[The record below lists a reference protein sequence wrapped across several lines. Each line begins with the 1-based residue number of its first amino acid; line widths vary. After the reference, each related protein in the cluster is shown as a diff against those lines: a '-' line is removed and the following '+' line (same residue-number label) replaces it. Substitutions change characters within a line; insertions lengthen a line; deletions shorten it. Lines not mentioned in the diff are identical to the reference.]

1 MKIVVMFLIGSVMFA
16 ARDANATQLD
26 DPKEAVT
33 LLENAADFHKKGE
46 ESLAISAA
54 NRALELRRVAL
65 GNEHPKTAEAL
76 VYAGKYQLAA
86 GEEVIAIELTLE
98 SVRIYEKL
106 GSAFH
111 NDLAKA
117 YYRLAM
123 MASGR
128 SEYVTSVA
136 YLRKMLAIEE
146 KVFGTE
152 SSEVANTAKTL
163 ALSLAMIGKLSE
175 ASNQLQ
181 RTFDIRLKVYGPRS
195 PEIVDVLEDLCTI
208 SMRQN
213 FYETAKQY
221 GVKAL
226 EVQGKLEGVENPRTA
241 HIIVTLGTIASREND
256 FALAKETLK
265 QGEDIYRR
273 ILKPNDSRIANVLMH
288 RAQVYRLEN
297 EFETARDLF
306 GQAVK
311 IHETLYGEDQSTTA
325 ECLYGVAETSFML
338 QDYPSAVAA
347 CDRARRITKNYM
359 ARNLPY
365 LPEEDQLDFIEGE
378 DTYRF
383 DEILSAARMLA
394 SDATVNEVSASWVL
408 NSQGVAQE
416 SMTER
421 NRRLLK
427 AASVEEKQSLNKLS
441 NLRQQL
447 AHQSISGDSAKDNMT
462 LVDEVKTLTDQTN
475 ELTKQLALKFGS
487 VDDTDRWVELDS
499 VRRAMEP
506 DSIILQFARF
516 NEFDF
521 SKGAASGVYRY
532 LVWVIPPR
540 GNVTLVDLGKAE
552 PIDRIIGEV
561 RQMIANAAKIDGTL
575 KKTGEEA
582 ATKELRIQLAK
593 LRQLTFT
600 PIAAYVEKAKKLWIC
615 PDGSLWLS
623 PWAALPTGKGDE
635 FLIEKVEIQFLVT
648 PRNLAEKKADVVSNE
663 PPVIFANPRFDLA
676 PTSVWKSISELS
688 QQLGQESPTEK
699 ERLRSFKRASIRP
712 FANVLP
718 LPNTA
723 IEAEFISPSLKRL
736 TGSPPILYLDQYALE
751 YVAHEVRHPRVLVFG
766 THGFLMLDEQAK
778 SSDNG
783 NKSEVDIRNPLTR
796 CGLLL
801 AGCKDPNAGQATAG
815 DDGVLTGM
823 EIVGMDLH
831 GTQLVILSAC
841 ETGVGKV
848 RNGEGVAS
856 LCQAFQLAGAE
867 SVVATLW
874 AVSDRDSVLL
884 VGKFVEELANG
895 KSKAAAMR
903 EAQMERIEKRRQR
916 YGDAHPFFWSAFTVT
931 GK

>member
-1 MKIVVMFLIGSVMFA
+1 MKTVVMYLMACIVFLAGGTTAVQAEDPKVA
-16 ARDANATQLD
+16 AALLEKANALYKNGD
-26 DPKEAVT
+26 EVAAV
-33 LLENAADFHKKGE
+33 
-46 ESLAISAA
+46 
-54 NRALELRRVAL
+54 
-65 GNEHPKTAEAL
+65 
-76 VYAGKYQLAA
+76 
-86 GEEVIAIELTLE
+86 ELTLE
-98 SVRIYEKL
+98 SVKIYEKL
-106 GSAFH
+106 GSAY
-111 NDLAKA
+111 DKDMAKA

-123 MASGR
+123 MASSR
-128 SEYVTSVA
+128 SEYVSSVA

-146 KVFGTE
+146 KVFGGE
-152 SSEVANTAKTL
+152 SSEVAKTAKSL
-163 ALSLAMIGKLSE
+163 ALSLAMIGKLNE

-213 FYETAKQY
+213 FYDTAKQY
-221 GVKAL
+221 GLKAL
-226 EVQGKLEGVENPRTA
+226 EVQGKLEGIENPRTA
-241 HIIVTLGTIASREND
+241 QIIVTLGTIASRESN

-273 ILKPNDSRIANVLMH
+273 ILKPNDSRIATVLMH

-297 EFETARDLF
+297 DFGTARDLF
-306 GQAVK
+306 SQAVK
-311 IHETLYGEDQSTTA
+311 IHEIIYGEDQSTTA

-338 QDYPSAVAA
+338 QDYPSAIAA

-378 DTYRF
+378 DTYRL
-383 DEILSAARMLA
+383 DEILSAARMLVG
-394 SDATVNEVSASWVL
+394 DATINETSASWVL

-421 NRRLLK
+421 NRRLQK
-427 AASVEEKQSLNKLS
+427 AASVEEKQALNKLS
-441 NLRQQL
+441 SLRQQL
-447 AHQSISGDSAKDNMT
+447 AQQSISAGPTKDNST

-487 VDDTDRWVELDS
+487 IDDTDRWVELDS
-499 VRRAMEP
+499 VRRSMEP

-521 SKGAASGVYRY
+521 SKGVASGVYRY

-540 GNVTLVDLGKAE
+540 ENVTLVDLGEAE
-552 PIDRIIGEV
+552 PIDQIIGKI
-561 RQMIANAAKIDGTL
+561 RQMIADAAKVDGTL
-575 KKTGEEA
+575 RKNGEES
-582 ATKELRIQLAK
+582 ATEELRIQLAE
-593 LRQLTFT
+593 LRRLTFT

-623 PWAALPTGKGDE
+623 PWAALPTGSGNE
-635 FLIEKVEIQFLVT
+635 FLIEKVAIQFLVT
-648 PRNLAEKKADVVSNE
+648 PRNLLEKRADAVSNE

-676 PTSVWKSISELS
+676 PASVWKSISELA
-688 QQLGQESPTEK
+688 QQQQQTAPTEQ
-699 ERLRSFKRASIRP
+699 ERQRSFKRASIRP

-723 IEAEFISPSLKRL
+723 SEAEFITPSLKRL
-736 TGSPPILYLDQYALE
+736 TGSPPIRYLDQQALE
-751 YVAHEVRHPRVLVFG
+751 YVAREVRHPKVLVFG
-766 THGFLMLDEQAK
+766 THGFLLPDEMAK
-778 SSDNG
+778 LGD
-783 NKSEVDIRNPLTR
+783 KDKKVEVDIRNPLSR

-874 AVSDRDSVLL
+874 SVSDRESALL
-884 VGKFVEELANG
+884 VVKFVEELANG

-916 YGDAHPFFWSAFTVT
+916 YGDAHPFYWSAFTVT